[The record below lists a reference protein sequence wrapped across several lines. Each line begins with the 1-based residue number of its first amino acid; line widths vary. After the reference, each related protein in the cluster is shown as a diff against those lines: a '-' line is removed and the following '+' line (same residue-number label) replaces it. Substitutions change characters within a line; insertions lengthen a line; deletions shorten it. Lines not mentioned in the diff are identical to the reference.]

1 MGTGSIQHLED
12 VATIP
17 VEDKTLLR
25 EARAAITRLAPEAS
39 VSLYDSGARG
49 AREPREPR
57 EPDSDLDLLIPT
69 TRPVPRSD
77 ERQATDALYD
87 LE

>member
-39 VSLYDSGARG
+39 VSLYGSIVRG
-49 AREPREPR
+49 AWEPRES
-57 EPDSDLDLLIPT
+57 DSDLDLLIPT
-69 TRPVPRSD
+69 PRPVPRSG
-77 ERQATDALYD
+77 ERQATYSLYD

>member
-1 MGTGSIQHLED
+1 

-25 EARAAITRLAPEAS
+25 EAREAITRLAPEAS
-39 VSLYDSGARG
+39 VSLYGSGVRG
-49 AREPREPR
+49 AREPR
-57 EPDSDLDLLIPT
+57 EPDSDLDLLILTP
-69 TRPVPRSD
+69 RPVPRSD